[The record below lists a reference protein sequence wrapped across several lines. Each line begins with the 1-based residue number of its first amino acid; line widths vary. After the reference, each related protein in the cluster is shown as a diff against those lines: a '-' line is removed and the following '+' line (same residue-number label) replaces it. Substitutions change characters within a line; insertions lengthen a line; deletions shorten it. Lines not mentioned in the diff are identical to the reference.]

1 MRADGISRLAERG
14 VACETGDM
22 NAAFLD
28 RLRSA
33 VRDVPDFPKP
43 GIIFKDITP
52 VLGDAAL
59 LREVVS
65 TLSEATRALGVTKI
79 VGIESRG
86 FIFGAAVAVALGVGF
101 VPVRKKGKLP
111 WTCEAVS
118 YALEYGEA
126 TVEIHKDAV
135 GQGERVVV
143 IDDLLATGGTAAAA
157 IELVRRLGGEVVE
170 TQFVIELGFLGGR
183 RLLPGVGVRSLLEY

>member
-1 MRADGISRLAERG
+1 
-14 VACETGDM
+14 M
-22 NAAFLD
+22 NAPLLE
-28 RLRSA
+28 RLRAA

-43 GIIFKDITP
+43 GIVFKDITP

-59 LREVVS
+59 LREVVEA
-65 TLSEATRALGVTKI
+65 LAEATRPLAVTKI

-126 TVEIHKDAV
+126 TVEIHRDAIRP
-135 GQGERVVV
+135 GERVVV

-157 IELVRRLGGEVVE
+157 IELVRRLGGEIAEV
-170 TQFVIELGFLGGR
+170 QCVIELGFLNGR
-183 RLLPGVGVRSLLEY
+183 QLLPGVEVRALISY